1 LFVREGAV
9 VPMLLTVVDT
19 LCDADY
25 VNNPAVRTLDDGLQ
39 VLIYPAGSTSF
50 TLFDESDIRCVAN
63 DATATVTVTAS
74 ARPLLLQIHMLTPA
88 SVTRDGASLPQA
100 ATPAAFDAATE
111 AWRADV
117 QMLLVKFAHSGG
129 SSTIRL
135 S

>member
-1 LFVREGAV
+1 MRRWFGALFVLLAV
-9 VPMLLTVVDT
+9 AAAALMGRT
-19 LCDADY
+19 
-25 VNNPAVRTLDDGLQ
+25 PAHAFG
-39 VLIYPAGSTSF
+39 IYPAGSTSF
-50 TLFDESDIRCVAN
+50 TLYDGSDIRCVAN

-74 ARPLLLQIHMLTPA
+74 ARPLLLQIHRLTPA

-100 ATPAAFDAATE
+100 ATQAAFDAATE

-129 SSTIRL
+129 SSTIQA